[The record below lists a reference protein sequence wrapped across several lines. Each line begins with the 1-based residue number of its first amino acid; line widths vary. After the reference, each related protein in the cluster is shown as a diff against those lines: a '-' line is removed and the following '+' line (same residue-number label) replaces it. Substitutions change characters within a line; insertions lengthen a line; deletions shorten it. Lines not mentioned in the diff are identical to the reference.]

1 MNLYL
6 TLPLLTGVALIQTT
20 LLARVSVLGAQPD
33 LMLLVVLAWTVMRG
47 ADEGLGWAFIG
58 GIMLDVLSGGPLAS
72 TALALIAVAAMAGQ
86 SLGQGIGSE
95 VVRLILLALLGALI
109 YHLVLLI
116 LLSWTGHTI
125 DWQFALAE
133 VALPSAVLNAALMPF
148 VQQPL
153 SWVEHQTSEEGLTL

>member
-1 MNLYL
+1 MNPYL
-6 TLPLLTGVALIQTT
+6 TFPLLTGIALIQTT
-20 LLARVSVLGAQPD
+20 LLARVSVFGARPD
-33 LMLLVVLAWTVMRG
+33 LMLLVVLAWTVLRG
-47 ADEGLGWAFIG
+47 SDEGLGWAFIG
-58 GIMLDVLSGGPLAS
+58 GLILDIISGGPLAS
-72 TALALIAVAAMAGQ
+72 TALALVAVAVMSGQ

-116 LLSWTGHTI
+116 LLNWTGHTI

-133 VALPSAVLNAALMPF
+133 VALPSALLNAALMPF

-153 SWVEHQTSEEGLTL
+153 AWIERKTSEEGLTL